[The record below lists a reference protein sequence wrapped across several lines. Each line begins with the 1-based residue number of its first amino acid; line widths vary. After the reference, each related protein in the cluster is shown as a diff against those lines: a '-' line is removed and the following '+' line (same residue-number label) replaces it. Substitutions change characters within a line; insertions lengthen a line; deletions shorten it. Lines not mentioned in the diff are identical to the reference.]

1 MATQLLVDIEHVLH
15 ELCEERAILIESVR
29 FFGSH
34 ALGTAHEESDVDI
47 LLVSPAFE
55 GKDIFQRAGMTK
67 GIHRILV
74 KRFKLPFDIGFCSVS
89 EWMHGSSP
97 RSTGTKRDFI
107 QQRNI
112 PAISDPPKPVC
123 DS

>member
-1 MATQLLVDIEHVLH
+1 MASQLLVDIEQTLQ
-15 ELCEERAILIESVR
+15 ELCAERAIPVESVK

-34 ALGTAHEESDVDI
+34 TLGTAQSDSDVDI
-47 LLVSPAFE
+47 LLVSSGFE

-74 KRFKLPFDIGFCSVS
+74 KQFRVPFDIVFCSVS

-97 RSTGTKRDFI
+97 LLEGVRR
-107 QQRNI
+107 
-112 PAISDPPKPVC
+112 AA
-123 DS
+123 